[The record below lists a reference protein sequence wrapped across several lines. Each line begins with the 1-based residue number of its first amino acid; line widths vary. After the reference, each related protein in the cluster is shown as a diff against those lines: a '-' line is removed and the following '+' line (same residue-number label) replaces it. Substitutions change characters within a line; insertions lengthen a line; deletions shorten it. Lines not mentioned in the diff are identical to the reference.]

1 MDAVACILI
10 ILFLITK
17 PLGFSG
23 KRLKNSPPNPILPFL
38 KKQTSLPT
46 LKAANAD

>member
-10 ILFLITK
+10 ILFLIAK

-23 KRLKNSPPNPILPFL
+23 KRLKNSPTNPIPPFS
-38 KKQTSLPT
+38 KKQTGLP
-46 LKAANAD
+46 AINASKL